1 MVQVLITKIMLETYV
16 LSFDV
21 YYSMCTEELDRVN
34 SNNYVLMYSTTTY
47 IFNVESNTNLKLIV
61 KSNTN
66 LLVISLW
73 KDLRF

>member
-1 MVQVLITKIMLETYV
+1 MLETYV